1 MSASHYSMDLTT
13 GQHFYFREKVTNA
26 IRWEINPDDPN
37 KLELNMMGSMDGLK
51 LSNAKNI
58 YFGVGGASPD
68 NAKFINGTGQTS
80 DEDLTYTTTKELT
93 VKTTA
98 YGQSIEVFANNAND
112 AVAGAGTGAVLI
124 FTSSAPSGLD
134 TGYASLGYSA
144 GELDNGMFTDKNEDV
159 TLIFSGS
166 AGNLPLKHNRST
178 SLFMGDVVIS
188 GSMAVGEWIYHEGQ
202 ELNALTRTGI
212 RLQDRSIK
220 LMAAGTEIVH
230 ADAAGSVKSFN
241 INPNNGAV
249 SFQAK
254 GNGAGSSPIFSA
266 VAHDTTN
273 RAIFHNTFD
282 VLSPHL
288 NPANGDDVLLFF
300 SGSVG
305 SKYEPA
311 DDGTP
316 AVRATALF
324 GGDVYVSGA
333 LGAGTIDLANLTLTN
348 TNAYLRFYDANHY
361 IQKSSTNLMFRDDAL
376 GTAKSLT
383 QLASLAVSDDLFS
396 VTRTAVG
403 VPNYGMSTGSFSFD
417 SGFNGYSTNNP
428 RPTNLVSI
436 NNTGGGNSDVY
447 FFVSGAIGMR
457 TREPVAIVNQLNRRS
472 IALFGGDVHI
482 SGTITSDNTSFG
494 GSLNTAYDTSDGGTS
509 VAGGGKTIIADAG
522 YIEIKK
528 TVSLPIADS
537 KLFGVTGSASFGQIK
552 VAPIADANGFYTN
565 GGVFVTGSAGQLG
578 FGVGGSALADM
589 AMSINNNNN
598 LMMHSDS
605 GNSRKISWDG
615 AEASAFIRFTNTNG
629 SNPGPKILHFAN
641 RNTNGR
647 ISLSMGASGTT
658 TGAGQG
664 TGFEGHLAV
673 SGSIV
678 PGFDSEYNLG
688 SPSHRWANVYTGDL
702 HLKNDRGNWT
712 IYEEPDMLVVVNNM
726 TGKKYKMGLTPLEDD
741 E

>member
-1 MSASHYSMDLTT
+1 VFT
-13 GQHFYFREKVTNA
+13 GTR
-26 IRWEINPDDPN
+26 
-37 KLELNMMGSMDGLK
+37 S
-51 LSNAKNI
+51 
-58 YFGVGGASPD
+58 
-68 NAKFINGTGQTS
+68 
-80 DEDLTYTTTKELT
+80 
-93 VKTTA
+93 
-98 YGQSIEVFANNAND
+98 
-112 AVAGAGTGAVLI
+112 
-124 FTSSAPSGLD
+124 
-134 TGYASLGYSA
+134 
-144 GELDNGMFTDKNEDV
+144 DV
-159 TLIFSGS
+159 TVIFSGS
-166 AGNLPLKHNRST
+166 ASQFPAKTTRGT
-178 SLFMGDVVIS
+178 TLFMGDVVFS
-188 GSMAVGEWIYHEGQ
+188 GSMAVGEYIYHDGNEDATSGAPQ
-202 ELNALTRTGI
+202 TALK
-212 RLQDRSIK
+212 LQDRGIK
-220 LMAAGTEIVH
+220 LIASGTTIAH

-241 INPNNGAV
+241 INPDNTTV
-249 SFQAK
+249 SFQAN
-254 GNGAGSSPIFSA
+254 GSGAGASPIFTA
-266 VAHDTTN
+266 VAHDSTN
-273 RAIFHNTFD
+273 RAIFHNTFNAAN
-282 VLSPHL
+282 PNL

-300 SGSVG
+300 SGSTG
-305 SKYEPA
+305 SKYSA
-311 DDGTP
+311 GDTTA

-333 LGAGTIDLANLTLTN
+333 LGAGSIDLANLTLTN
-348 TNAYLRFYDANHY
+348 ANAYLRFFDSNHY
-361 IQKSSTNLMFRDDAL
+361 IQKSSNNLMFRDDAL

-383 QLASLAVSDDLFS
+383 QLASLAVSSDIFS
-396 VTRTAVG
+396 VTRTALN

-417 SGFNGYSTNNP
+417 SGYDGYSDNSP

-494 GSLNTAYDTSDGGTS
+494 GSLNTAYDTSDAGST

-528 TVSLPIADS
+528 TASLPIADS

-552 VAPIADANGFYTN
+552 IAPVADADGFYTN

-578 FGVGGSALADM
+578 FGTGGSALADM

-598 LMMHSDS
+598 LIMHSDS

-615 AEASAFIRFTNTNG
+615 NESSAFIRLTNTNG
-629 SNPGPKILHFAN
+629 SSVGPRILHFAN
-641 RNTNGR
+641 RSASGR
-647 ISLSMGASGTT
+647 ISLSMGSSGTT